1 MTDSSF
7 SIKLD
12 NGTVITVTSPV
23 RMAKQVETCPG
34 EAYDAYSDHVTADP
48 TESHDRPSNFKD
60 RIIATYHEKNEIMV
74 EDADRV
80 WHRYKKILEN

>member
-12 NGTVITVTSPV
+12 NGTVITVTSP
-23 RMAKQVETCPG
+23 AKQVET
-34 EAYDAYSDHVTADP
+34 YDTYNDGSYDPYSDHVTADP

-80 WHRYKKILEN
+80 WHRYKKVLEN

>member
-1 MTDSSF
+1 MGGLMTDSSF

-12 NGTVITVTSPV
+12 NGTVITVTSP
-23 RMAKQVETCPG
+23 AKQVET
-34 EAYDAYSDHVTADP
+34 YDPYSDHVTADP
-48 TESHDRPSNFKD
+48 TESYDRPIYED

>member
-7 SIKLD
+7 YIKLD
-12 NGTVITVTSPV
+12 NGTVITVTSP
-23 RMAKQVETCPG
+23 AKQVET
-34 EAYDAYSDHVTADP
+34 YDPYSDHVTADP

-74 EDADRV
+74 EDANGV
-80 WHRYKKILEN
+80 WHRYKKVLEN

>member
-12 NGTVITVTSPV
+12 NGTVITVTSP
-23 RMAKQVETCPG
+23 AKQVE
-34 EAYDAYSDHVTADP
+34 AYDPYDPYSDHVTADP
-48 TESHDRPSNFKD
+48 TEPDNWPSNFKD

-74 EDADRV
+74 EDANGV
-80 WHRYKKILEN
+80 WHRYKKVLEN

>member
-12 NGTVITVTSPV
+12 NGTVITVTSP
-23 RMAKQVETCPG
+23 AKQV
-34 EAYDAYSDHVTADP
+34 EAYDAYSDHVTSGP
-48 TESHDRPSNFKD
+48 ESYDRPIYED

-74 EDADRV
+74 EDANGV

>member
-1 MTDSSF
+1 MGGLMTDSSF

-12 NGTVITVTSPV
+12 NGTVITVTSP
-23 RMAKQVETCPG
+23 AKQV

-80 WHRYKKILEN
+80 WHRYKKVLEN